1 MPSPKLSCRSRND
14 PPMTLVAA
22 GAALDLAELA
32 CQVAAQFAEE
42 VDRDA
47 RFPSEAVA
55 ELKSAGLMGA
65 LVPTHFG
72 GLGWTWTQ
80 VGKVVERLARSC
92 SATSMVYAMHQIQ
105 VACLV
110 QHERSATLQVLMERV
125 AAEQLLLASATTER
139 AVSGSIRTS
148 FCSVNP
154 IGSGRV
160 SVSKEASIISYAR
173 PADAILVTARRGPD
187 APATDQVMVAVTA
200 ENYALQQTHQWDT
213 LGFRG
218 TESCGFVLDATAPID
233 AVFAP
238 SFADMSQRT
247 MLPVSHIVWGHLW
260 VGLAAETV
268 SRARKLLRTEARKNP
283 GTLPPMAPGV
293 VDLVNRLQVLRS
305 LVSDA
310 TRAYEAAV
318 DQWNSDPMS
327 KALVVDSLGFSIR
340 MNGLKLAGSK
350 AVVELISDAI
360 EICGMPAYQA
370 SGPHALGRYLRDAH
384 GSRVMINNNRLAG
397 ANAAWLLVSKDEE

>member
-1 MPSPKLSCRSRND
+1 
-14 PPMTLVAA
+14 MTLVAA
-22 GAALDLAELA
+22 EAVTDLAERA
-32 CQVAAQFAEE
+32 CHIAAEFADE

-47 RFPSEAVA
+47 RFPREAVA
-55 ELKSAGLMGA
+55 ELRASGLMGA
-65 LVPTHFG
+65 LVPTEFG

-92 SATSMVYAMHQIQ
+92 SATAMVYAMHQIQ

-110 QHERSATLQVLMERV
+110 QHDRSPTLHALLQQV
-125 AAEQLLLASATTER
+125 ASEQLLLASATTER

-148 FCSVNP
+148 VCCVTPTNTGRIGVN
-154 IGSGRV
+154 
-160 SVSKEASIISYAR
+160 KEASIISYAR
-173 PADAILVTARRGPD
+173 PADGILVTARRGPD

-200 ENYALQQTHQWDT
+200 ANYTLEQTHQWDT

-218 TESCGFVLDATAPID
+218 TESCGFVLRATAEAD
-233 AVFAP
+233 AVFAAP
-238 SFADMSQRT
+238 FADISQRT

-268 SRARKLLRTEARKNP
+268 SRARKLLRKEARKQP
-283 GTLPPMAPGV
+283 GTLPPMAPAV
-293 VDLVNRLQVLRS
+293 VELVNRLQMLRS
-305 LVSDA
+305 LVADA
-310 TRAYEAAV
+310 THAYETAV
-318 DQWNSDPMS
+318 GEWQLDPSS
-327 KALVVDSLGFSIR
+327 KSLVVDSLSFSIR

-350 AVVELISDAI
+350 AVVELITDAI

-370 SGPHALGRYLRDAH
+370 TGPYALGRYLRDAQ